1 MWDKN
6 TSARPS
12 AKNAGG
18 GGGLCARGGAYL
30 RDFTILSNIVGYVSK
45 HNKSSYS
52 TIHGTSPYVGGCAS
66 AHAQHVSEV
75 TFRWYNH
82 PTVDIATTEG

>member
-18 GGGLCARGGAYL
+18 GGGGLCARGGAYL
-30 RDFTILSNIVGYVSK
+30 RDFTVLSNIVGYVSK
-45 HNKSSYS
+45 HSRSSYS
-52 TIHGTSPYVGGCAS
+52 TIGEFTWDQSLCGRLC
-66 AHAQHVSEV
+66 
-75 TFRWYNH
+75 
-82 PTVDIATTEG
+82 